1 MLVAVQLSG
10 LVLWISGCM
19 IVVVLKLPMPML
31 PMSFV
36 GRVVEDV

>member
-10 LVLWISGCM
+10 LVLWSLWCM
-19 IVVVLKLPMPML
+19 IVVVLKLPML

-36 GRVVEDV
+36 GRVEEGV

>member
-19 IVVVLKLPMPML
+19 IVVVLKLPML

-36 GRVVEDV
+36 GRVVENV